1 MLRVHPQITSL
12 IFSKSQNKRKKI
24 VLGLPN
30 PDPRSSSH
38 TQKQRNYGKKLNP
51 SDRIYLVC
59 LLFEDFLDVS
69 PMNLPMQGFTFQKA
83 LVIRSR
89 LPLFSFYFDLLG
101 IVAGAQ
107 RVTRQTPSR

>member
-1 MLRVHPQITSL
+1 VLRVQPPITSL

-30 PDPRSSSH
+30 PDPKSS

-89 LPLFSFYFDLLG
+89 LPLFAFYFDLLG
-101 IVAGAQ
+101 IVAGAH
-107 RVTRQTPSR
+107 RVTSQTPSK